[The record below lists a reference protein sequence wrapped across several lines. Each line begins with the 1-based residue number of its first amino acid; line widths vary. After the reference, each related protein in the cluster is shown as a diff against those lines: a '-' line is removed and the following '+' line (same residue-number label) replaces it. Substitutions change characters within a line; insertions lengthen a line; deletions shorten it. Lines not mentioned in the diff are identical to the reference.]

1 MQTLSL
7 RSPNAH
13 VNTVNMSAA
22 IPTRR
27 KILNA
32 ARRRFRQQG
41 AEGLSMRTIAAD
53 VGVSATA
60 LYRHYANRDDILGAI
75 ADAGFEG
82 LAERMRRALPQGSPR
97 ERLLAVLDRYVEFA
111 LDEPELFDLM
121 FSRPRAG
128 ARVYPDDF
136 VAGASPTGNVVV
148 ELVAECMRQGEWR
161 QADVWPVTLA
171 LGAQAQ
177 GLIALYRGKRIAGD
191 AAEFR
196 RLCRSSLELVFRG
209 LEVRAGA

>member
-1 MQTLSL
+1 MKGL
-7 RSPNAH
+7 A
-13 VNTVNMSAA
+13 
-22 IPTRR
+22 PTKRR
-27 KILNA
+27 ILNA
-32 ARRRFRQQG
+32 AQRRVRQQG
-41 AEGLSMRTIAAD
+41 AEGLSMRRVAED

-82 LAERMRRALPQGSPR
+82 LAERMRSALPQGLPR

-121 FSRPRAG
+121 FSRPRVG
-128 ARVYPDDF
+128 ARVFPDDF

-148 ELVAECMRQGEWR
+148 ELVSECMDQGEWR
-161 QADVWPVTLA
+161 QADVWAVALA

-196 RLCRSSLELVFRG
+196 RLCRSSLELLIRG
-209 LEVRAGA
+209 LEA